1 MPLEVIKPLRTIALT
16 LGAIATGIVN
26 TLMHDGEKPVELKP
40 GDEAPDFT
48 LPGSDGRT
56 YRLKELA
63 GQPVVIAW
71 FPKAFTGGC
80 TAECKSLR
88 ENSDPLRRLKVRH
101 FAASVD
107 SVEQNARFA
116 ASLDLDYPVL
126 SDPTKAVA
134 RAYGVLAPSGFAS
147 RWTFYIGADG
157 RILDIDKKVS
167 YASHGTDVL
176 SALTNL
182 TS

>member
-1 MPLEVIKPLRTIALT
+1 MKPLRTLTLT
-16 LGAIATGIVN
+16 LGAIATALVN
-26 TLMHDGEKPVELKP
+26 TLMHYGETRVELQP
-40 GDEAPDFT
+40 GDRAPDFT

-56 YRLKELA
+56 YSLKDLA

-88 ENSDPLRRLKVRH
+88 ANSDSLRRLNAWH

-107 SVEQNARFA
+107 SPEENAAFA
-116 ASLDLDYPVL
+116 ESLNLDYPIL
-126 SDPTKAVA
+126 SDPGKAVA
-134 RAYGVLAPSGFAS
+134 RAYGVLSPAGFAS

-157 RILDIDKKVS
+157 RIIHIDKKVS
-167 YASHGTDVL
+167 ASSHGTDVL
-176 SALTNL
+176 SKLTDL